1 MFDCRKPD
9 PGEDLKLLT
18 LKEDHFNDLKS
29 KEIKPSKLQESFVAF
44 ANSDGGELYIG
55 IKDQK
60 EEGERIVGF
69 SNPEEANNIIS
80 VLLEDTKPSVENIE
94 IEYIDFESRGLV
106 LHISIP
112 KSTQVHYT
120 AQDDCFIRINAEKR
134 KIKGNRIMQLGY
146 SKGSVPY
153 EKKIVD
159 IVELEDIIESPHFLE
174 YMERVKSIQKPSTFL
189 RKQRLLT
196 KSESGFKPNV
206 SCVLLFDEEPQATLD
221 TRCAIKVYR
230 LRTDGYEY
238 KRELLAFPP
247 QTINGTIESQIYNV
261 KSIVNN
267 ILSDATFIKDG
278 KTERL
283 KYPPDAL
290 HEILVNAVIHRDY
303 SINDDIHVKIY
314 DNRIEI
320 LSPGKLPGYITP
332 NNIYKER
339 YSRNPNLVR
348 MLHNLPNPVNHDIG
362 EGLDTARNELNKVG
376 LVEPLIEETDNA
388 VLITI
393 KHERIA
399 TLEQII
405 LDYLKQNPY
414 VTNKK
419 IREISGNG
427 DINKVKTAFQRL
439 RKEGKIRL
447 VDPNARKFDYRY
459 ELISEINDLN

>member
-1 MFDCRKPD
+1 M
-9 PGEDLKLLT
+9 
-18 LKEDHFNDLKS
+18 
-29 KEIKPSKLQESFVAF
+29 
-44 ANSDGGELYIG
+44 
-55 IKDQK
+55 
-60 EEGERIVGF
+60 
-69 SNPEEANNIIS
+69 
-80 VLLEDTKPSVENIE
+80 
-94 IEYIDFESRGLV
+94 
-106 LHISIP
+106 
-112 KSTQVHYT
+112 
-120 AQDDCFIRINAEKR
+120 
-134 KIKGNRIMQLGY
+134 
-146 SKGSVPY
+146 
-153 EKKIVD
+153 D